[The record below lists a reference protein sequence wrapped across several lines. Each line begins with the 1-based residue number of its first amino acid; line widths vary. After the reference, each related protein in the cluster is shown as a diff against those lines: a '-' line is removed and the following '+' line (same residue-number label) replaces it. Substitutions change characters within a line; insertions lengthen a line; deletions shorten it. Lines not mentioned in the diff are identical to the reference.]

1 MSMSLLR
8 QHDGPA
14 LSPISPKH
22 ELGAYEAMWL
32 EQSASFR
39 SIATRFAADPTAMPS
54 DFVSPKIAE
63 QCADE
68 VFKRLKQKAFITSV
82 YVYTTQEIILKN
94 YAMPVT
100 PSKCCT
106 FRGHGN

>member
-1 MSMSLLR
+1 
-8 QHDGPA
+8 
-14 LSPISPKH
+14 
-22 ELGAYEAMWL
+22 MWL

-68 VFKRLKQKAFITSV
+68 VFKR
-82 YVYTTQEIILKN
+82 
-94 YAMPVT
+94 
-100 PSKCCT
+100 
-106 FRGHGN
+106 